1 VAFASLRIFLGILI
15 LAKRHIARAK
25 LDPHAIHRLDEPFSR
40 QRDDPIYL
48 RLLGTISVHPNNR
61 NVTAYSSITANFDPP
76 VQFIVR
82 SNVTE
87 IRFRILAFDTGIRA
101 VNVIN
106 YFE

>member
-1 VAFASLRIFLGILI
+1 M
-15 LAKRHIARAK
+15 LAKS
-25 LDPHAIHRLDEPFSR
+25 RL
-40 QRDDPIYL
+40 QRTV
-48 RLLGTISVHPNNR
+48 R
-61 NVTAYSSITANFDPP
+61 NFDPP

-87 IRFRILAFDTGIRA
+87 IRFRILAFDTGIKA

>member
-1 VAFASLRIFLGILI
+1 MPTMFGTIWAQYVTGTLADNAS
-15 LAKRHIARAK
+15 
-25 LDPHAIHRLDEPFSR
+25 
-40 QRDDPIYL
+40 
-48 RLLGTISVHPNNR
+48 GTISVHPNNR